1 MPRYLVSLLTIACFL
16 GHPAAAQDAS
26 PDRPV
31 AGTAGSPTR
40 LVLAQRSYAH
50 ALRAGDALMLVA
62 AIRLA
67 RSVTLRPA
75 TGWEKTSTGPDV
87 GAVPLQG
94 PDPGSD
100 IALTIARNLAAEDPD
115 LQDLVYDLGA
125 QVPHATHLTAVVAE
139 ARLGA
144 GDSDTWRLPLFG
156 SVPAELAVI
165 PLEGGPLAVTI
176 VDEGAISVCTR
187 TPTEE
192 PSLCRFTPLLNGF
205 FTVTVRNVGPTP
217 AGYRLVGN

>member
-1 MPRYLVSLLTIACFL
+1 MLRHLVSLLAFACLL
-16 GHPAAAQDAS
+16 GHPSVAQDAIS
-26 PDRPV
+26 DRPP
-31 AGTAGSPTR
+31 AGIAGSPTR
-40 LVLAQRSYAH
+40 LVLAQRTYAQ
-50 ALRAGDALMLVA
+50 ALRDGDALALVA

-75 TGWEKTSTGPDV
+75 TGWQRSSTGPDI
-87 GAVPLQG
+87 GAGPLQG

-100 IALTIARNLAAEDPD
+100 IALTIARNLAAEDPG

-125 QVPHATHLTAVVAE
+125 QVPHAPPLTAVFAE

-156 SVPAELAVI
+156 AVPAELAVI
-165 PLEGGPLAVTI
+165 PLEGGPLAVAI
-176 VDEGAISVCTR
+176 VDEGAMSVCTQ
-187 TPTEE
+187 TPTAG

-205 FTVTVRNVGPTP
+205 FTMTVRNAGPTP